1 MKKNV
6 ILMATTLLATF
17 VGVAQQQKMVYV
29 VTDEIKTGYGWNMLR
44 SIDVNSKT
52 TSDIILNGTAAKA
65 LPFATSTKKPIADFS
80 QNGSAISKVYFDS
93 KSAHYSDPFVSG
105 VAAIAL
111 DARHNKLFYAPMRVD
126 QLRYIDLT
134 TNNVYHVDD
143 NVLTGKAAS
152 TATTNNCECN
162 VITRMTIGDD
172 GNVYALSNDAKSFVK
187 INGKNN
193 KITKLAP
200 LQDDATNVAQNI
212 TIADQQSWGG
222 DMVATDN
229 GEFYV
234 ISMRNRV
241 FKVNPAN
248 SIATYVATVQGLPN
262 QFTTNGAAV
271 LEDGK
276 TLLLSSANYT
286 NGYYTLD
293 ISNWTASKF
302 ASATETTTY
311 HASDLASS
319 YLVKTAKTKYI
330 DAVVPVIA
338 SNNETVAVYPNPAL
352 RKSGNFSVQLK
363 DVPPGAYTIEIADQL
378 GKVYLTR
385 KVNVTGKNQLEVMA
399 IQTNM
404 IAGSY
409 LVRIMNNNKDIVG
422 NQKLIIE

>member
-6 ILMATTLLATF
+6 LLMAAGLLSALTS
-17 VGVAQQQKMVYV
+17 VAQQQKKIYV
-29 VTDEIKTGYGWNMLR
+29 VTDETQTGYGWNMLR
-44 SIDVNSKT
+44 SIDVNTKT
-52 TSDIILNGTAAKA
+52 TSDVIVNGTMAAA
-65 LPFATSTKKPIADFS
+65 LPYDASTKKPITDFLNS
-80 QNGSAISKVYFDS
+80 DGNISKVYFDA
-93 KSAHYSDPFVSG
+93 KSANYSDPFVTG

-111 DARHNKLFYAPMRVD
+111 DTRHNKLFYAPMRID
-126 QLRYIDLT
+126 QLRYIDLA
-134 TNNVYHVDD
+134 TNKVYHVND
-143 NVLTGKAAS
+143 NALTGKSAS
-152 TATTNNCECN
+152 AETAGNCECN

-187 INGKNN
+187 INTKNN
-193 KITKLAP
+193 KITRLTA
-200 LQDDATNVAQNI
+200 LQDDAANAAHNI

-248 SIATYVATVQGLPN
+248 SVATYITTVQDLPN

-293 ISNWTASKF
+293 ISNWKASKLV
-302 ASATETTTY
+302 SATEASTY

-319 YLVKTAKTKYI
+319 YVVKMAKTKYI
-330 DAVVPVIA
+330 DVVKPIVA
-338 SNNETVAVYPNPAL
+338 SKNETVAVYPNPAL
-352 RKSGNFSVQLK
+352 RKVGSFNVQLK
-363 DVPPGAYTIEIADQL
+363 EVPTGAYTIEIADQL
-378 GKVYLTR
+378 GKVYITR
-385 KVNVTGKNQLEVMA
+385 KVNVTGKNQLETMA

-404 IAGSY
+404 VAGSY
-409 LVRIMNNNKDIVG
+409 IVRIMNNNKDIVG
-422 NQKLIIE
+422 NQKLIVE